1 MRTRGQWCGL
11 LGRVFPSGYHV
22 CARCMRAS
30 LNRPAQEIVGPSWPL
45 GLLRGSRNNYP
56 HRMRWRRVR
65 SLLCDGEEKMT
76 SWVYKEEGVGQCRMR
91 TPADRR
97 GLPVG
102 TQISSEPPGPRVG
115 CLGGPRRIRPIWP
128 RGAFPFL
135 FFSFLSLFF
144 FYSSFNIYFP
154 LLF

>member
-1 MRTRGQWCGL
+1 
-11 LGRVFPSGYHV
+11 
-22 CARCMRAS
+22 
-30 LNRPAQEIVGPSWPL
+30 
-45 GLLRGSRNNYP
+45 
-56 HRMRWRRVR
+56 
-65 SLLCDGEEKMT
+65 MT
-76 SWVYKEEGVGQCRMR
+76 SRVYKEEGVGQCRMR

-102 TQISSEPPGPRVG
+102 SQISSEPPGPRVG

-144 FYSSFNIYFP
+144 SILPLIFIFPFYFKFQ
-154 LLF
+154 